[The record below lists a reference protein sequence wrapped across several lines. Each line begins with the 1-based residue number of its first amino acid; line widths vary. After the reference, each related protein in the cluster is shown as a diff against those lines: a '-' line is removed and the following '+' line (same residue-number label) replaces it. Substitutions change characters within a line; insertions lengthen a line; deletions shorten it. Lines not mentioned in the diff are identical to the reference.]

1 MLALLDVLLF
11 VVANDD
17 IGSITA
23 IHAIGADDSLNQR
36 CVPMIAV
43 NWTHVRLFAET
54 QLLQ

>member
-17 IGSITA
+17 IGLITA

-36 CVPMIAV
+36 CVPVITV
-43 NWTHVRLFAET
+43 DWTHVHVFFGTR
-54 QLLQ
+54 